1 MTDPRVNRMADVL
14 VDYSTRIKPGD
25 RVLIEGQPAAEPLI
39 RALFEKILAA
49 GGHPQLLLSLSG
61 LETMTGLDDVFLAKA
76 DESQLDF
83 PPIFYQQAYDTFESR
98 IRIHSLN
105 NTRMLTAISQN
116 RKTRRNRATAGVLRA
131 QFERGGRGNFKWLT
145 TLFPTQAYAQDA
157 EMSLEEFENFVFQ
170 ACHVDTGESDSI
182 EYWSR
187 VESEQQRL
195 VEALNGHDRVELKG
209 PNVDLSLS
217 IRDRIFLNACGQ
229 SNMPDGEIFT
239 GPVEKSLDGWV
250 NFSYP
255 TSLAGSSV
263 EGVQLRFREG
273 RVVEATAEK
282 NEAYLREMI
291 ATDAG
296 ASYVGEFAFG
306 LNMGIQRNI
315 RNILFDE
322 KIGGSFHLALG
333 AGYPETGSVNESAIH
348 WDLICDMKTDA
359 EVHLDGDL
367 IYKDGAF
374 CI

>member
-1 MTDPRVNRMADVL
+1 MTDPRVDRMADVL
-14 VDYSTRIKPGD
+14 VEYSTRIKPGD
-25 RVLIEGQPAAEPLI
+25 RVLIEGQPAAEALI

-61 LETMTGLDDVFLAKA
+61 LETMTGLDDVFLVKA
-76 DESQLDF
+76 DEAQLDF
-83 PPIFYQQAYDTFESR
+83 PPIFYQHAYDNFESR

-105 NTRMLTAISQN
+105 NTRMLTPISQD
-116 RKTRRNRATAGVLRA
+116 RKTRRRRATAGVLKA
-131 QFERGGRGNFKWLT
+131 QFERGGRGDFKWLT

-170 ACHVDTGESDSI
+170 ACHVDTGESDPI
-182 EYWSR
+182 AYWSR
-187 VESEQQRL
+187 VESEQRRL
-195 VEALNGHDRVELKG
+195 VEALNGHDLVELKG

-217 IRDRIFLNACGQ
+217 IKDRIFLNACGQ

-250 NFSYP
+250 KFSYP
-255 TSLAGSSV
+255 TSLAGNSV
-263 EGVQLRFREG
+263 EGVQLRFKAG

-282 NEAYLREMI
+282 NEAFLREMI
-291 ATDAG
+291 VTDPG